1 MLSIILLQEALFLFF
16 IFYQILQE
24 TLNFLSKVRKYWG
37 HLGGSAV
44 EHLPLAQG
52 VIHSLR
58 IESHIG
64 LPAWSLPLPLS
75 MSLPFS
81 LCVFHE

>member
-1 MLSIILLQEALFLFF
+1 MLCVKKKKTNKKNKKFLKKPKD
-16 IFYQILQE
+16 E
-24 TLNFLSKVRKYWG
+24 G

-52 VIHSLR
+52 LIPDSQ

-64 LPAWSLPLPLS
+64 LLAWSLLLHPLPVSLS
-75 MSLPFS
+75 LMNK
-81 LCVFHE
+81 